1 MKVINRLIKG
11 YSIIAD
17 YFLHS
22 IFYVTVVLFGE
33 KSCSTKSF
41 FVSKCDA
48 GIETFSIRSRERVIL
63 GKRGRGISFTKGFRT
78 KYHVLGTENIGA
90 YDLLQFFPSSSA
102 FITANSELP
111 DISTPNR
118 TKIDQKSLKS
128 EFNGE
133 KMAYVNSEV
142 AFMLGVRSTL
152 IFWYRFQYENFAEL

>member
-1 MKVINRLIKG
+1 MLQL
-11 YSIIAD
+11 
-17 YFLHS
+17 YFLGKK
-22 IFYVTVVLFGE
+22 VVQQRVFLLVNVML
-33 KSCSTKSF
+33 
-41 FVSKCDA
+41 VSKLFQSDR
-48 GIETFSIRSRERVIL
+48 GKRVIL

-78 KYHVLGTENIGA
+78 KYHVLGTKNIGA
-90 YDLLQFFPSSSA
+90 YDLLQCFPYSSA

-152 IFWYRFQYENFAEL
+152 IFWYRFQYENFAELQFYVAIKTDVWMRIT